1 MIVCMKKIFLTV
13 LTVAGVLSA
22 QASAVSDGDIEKRV
36 EARLSSMSLDDKIGQ
51 LNQTDG
57 RGDLEKVKKEIRAG
71 HLSSVM
77 NIVEPAVLDELQRI
91 AVEESPS
98 GIPLLFARDIV
109 HGFKTVLPIPL
120 AQAASF
126 DEELVERTARNTA
139 VEATAHGIR
148 WAFAPMMDIARDAR
162 WGRIAEGFG
171 EDTYLASR
179 LAAAVVRGYQGERLD
194 ATTSMAACAK
204 HFVGYGAAEGGRD
217 YNTTYIPERSL
228 RDVYLPPFRASVEAG
243 CASVMSSFNDN
254 DGLPSTGNRRLL
266 TDILRGEWGFDGVV
280 VSDWGSV
287 AGLVPHGA
295 AADKREAARKCIIA
309 GTDMDMSSL
318 SYLRNLRSLVESGE
332 VPMEVVDEAVR
343 RVLRLKM
350 RLGLFDNPYSRKAE
364 KSETYS
370 ERALADARTLAEESA
385 VMLKNNGVLP
395 VKEGVKRILV
405 AGAMAD
411 APYDQL
417 GTWTLDGDKT
427 HTVTP
432 IRALREKYG
441 DRAEIVF
448 VPALTHCRD
457 CNTSEFK
464 KLRAAARK
472 ADMVVAFV
480 GEEQIMSGEA
490 HSLANL
496 NLQGAQSEMLEVLA
510 GCGRPL
516 VTVFM
521 AGRPLVIGRETEI
534 SDAVLYAWHSGTVGG
549 EAIADILFGAANPS
563 GKLPVTFPRC
573 VGQIP
578 IYYNNKHTS
587 HRAKG
592 TEGNLDR
599 IPREAVQSVMGHTS
613 SYLDVEPSPLFPFG
627 FGLSYTTFEV
637 SNLRVDSP
645 VVAADGVLKASIDI
659 ENTGSVAGT
668 EVLQLYAGRKSASV
682 TRPVKELHGFCRV
695 TLAPAEKR
703 TVEFE
708 LPVRELAF
716 CGEDMKMSVEAGK
729 YVLTIGT
736 DSCSGATA
744 PFAVTD

>member
-1 MIVCMKKIFLTV
+1 MYMKRIFTV
-13 LTVAGVLSA
+13 LALAAFLSA
-22 QASAVSDGDIEKRV
+22 QASSPADKRLDELV
-36 EARLSSMSLDDKIGQ
+36 EERLAAMSFDDKIGQ
-51 LNQTDG
+51 LNQIDG
-57 RGDLEKVKKEIRAG
+57 RGDLEKIKREIKAG

-77 NIVEPAVLDELQRI
+77 NIVDPAVLDELQRI

-120 AQAASF
+120 GQAASF
-126 DEELVERTARNTA
+126 DEELVERAARNTA
-139 VEATAHGIR
+139 VEATACGIR

-171 EDTYLASR
+171 EDTYL
-179 LAAAVVRGYQGERLD
+179 
-194 ATTSMAACAK
+194 
-204 HFVGYGAAEGGRD
+204 
-217 YNTTYIPERSL
+217 
-228 RDVYLPPFRASVEAG
+228 PPFKASVDAG

-280 VSDWGSV
+280 VSDWGSD

-295 AADKREAARKCIIA
+295 AADKREAAAKCITA
-309 GTDMDMSSL
+309 GTDIDMSSL

-332 VPMEVVDEAVR
+332 VPMSAVDEAVR
-343 RVLRLKM
+343 RVLMLKM
-350 RLGLFDNPYSRKAE
+350 RLGLFDNPYSRKATQDE
-364 KSETYS
+364 IYS
-370 ERALADARTLAEESA
+370 ERAVSDARTLAEEA
-385 VMLKNNGVLP
+385 TVMLKNDGALP
-395 VKEGVKRILV
+395 LDGRVKRILV
-405 AGAMAD
+405 TGPMAD

-427 HTVTP
+427 RTVTP
-432 IRALREKYG
+432 LAALRSRFG
-441 DRAEIVF
+441 DRVEIIYL
-448 VPALTHCRD
+448 PALTHCRD
-457 CNTSEFK
+457 RNTSEFK

-472 ADMVVAFV
+472 SDAVIAFV

-496 NLQGAQSEMLEVLA
+496 NLQGAQSEMLEALA
-510 GCGRPL
+510 ACGRPL

-549 EAIADILFGAANPS
+549 DAIATILFGKSNPS

-578 IYYNNKHTS
+578 IYYNHKHTS

-592 TEGNLDR
+592 NEGNLDR

-613 SYLDVEPSPLFPFG
+613 SYLDVEPAPLFPFG
-627 FGLSYTTFEV
+627 FGLSYTTFSI
-637 SNLRVDSP
+637 SNLRLASSEIDK
-645 VVAADGVLKASIDI
+645 DGVLKASIAV
-659 ENTGSVAGT
+659 ENTGAVAGT
-668 EVLQLYAGRKSASV
+668 EVLQLYVGRKSASV
-682 TRPVKELHGFCRV
+682 TRPIKELKGFRRV
-695 TLAPAEKR
+695 ALAPAEKR
-703 TVEFE
+703 IVEFE
-708 LPVRELAF
+708 VPVCELAF
-716 CGEDMKMSVEAGK
+716 CGADMKTKVEAGE

-736 DSCSGATA
+736 DSSSGETA
-744 PFAVTD
+744 PFVIKAD